1 MKIKEKIKA
10 PNFKLQSTD
19 GTILELSKV
28 KKKNIILYFY
38 PKDDTPGCTLESK
51 DFSKLNTLILK
62 RNTIVFGISKDS
74 IESHLKFKKKYK
86 LKFELLSDEK
96 LSVIKKYEVWGKKSF
111 LGKSF
116 MGIIRTT
123 FLINSKGKIH
133 RIWKNVRVKDHAKE
147 VFEEIRNI
155 K

>member
-116 MGIIRTT
+116 MGIIRTS